1 MAHKSEHC
9 TLAAACAAASVRT
22 HANSAEEVLYRKLGL
37 ESMGKRE
44 GKKIYKYAY
53 DECILMKRKE
63 LYGDEDG

>member
-9 TLAAACAAASVRT
+9 TLAAASAAASVRT
-22 HANSAEEVLYRKLGL
+22 HANSAEEVLYRKGL